1 MDAGLRSQAE
11 CECSRTTPA
20 LFEQHVISVVDAVC
34 WSGHVQG
41 ITERRSRPSPGPIYG
56 DPVTVRVDPLG
67 SRFHDLSRRSSW
79 EERTGP
85 TCMHCRHLVPAE
97 ALSPCTRSQ
106 GQVRR
111 TCVEPAA
118 WLSAGGGRTIN
129 RNSAGQPHHL
139 RQATREEPHPGES
152 RTTHPRWA
160 CTTASRV
167 NKGMDDAAAA
177 ATAHAAR
184 AWTHPP
190 LSHSKNQSCVCL
202 DTAFGGDGFPECCVQ
217 KARCKRAV

>member
-1 MDAGLRSQAE
+1 M
-11 CECSRTTPA
+11 
-20 LFEQHVISVVDAVC
+20 
-34 WSGHVQG
+34 QG

-118 WLSAGGGRTIN
+118 WLSAGGGHTIN

-167 NKGMDDAAAA
+167 NK
-177 ATAHAAR
+177 TR
-184 AWTHPP
+184 AWTMLLQLPPHMPLERGLTHPSHTQRTNLASASTP
-190 LSHSKNQSCVCL
+190 LSGVTVFRSV
-202 DTAFGGDGFPECCVQ
+202 AY
-217 KARCKRAV
+217 KRPAANGLCEEPSRVSPGSY